1 MARKTNKK
9 PTAKRP
15 QSSILASA
23 TIRQGIDTDI
33 LQEDLIREFQP
44 DRYNSDE
51 SYLINSK
58 WVRFFDPNSSFL
70 KSMMA
75 LINNSTTLRNVIQQ
89 KTSLTM
95 GEGFNA
101 VESKNIP
108 VLQSFRRLIKKLSVS
123 DSGIE
128 EMNSLIT
135 SVNLNGETLEEVIDK
150 VVFDWWA
157 FGNSIV
163 ELVKTTA
170 GGKDIVYIYHIPL
183 YKAAIKKANENNIVK
198 EIGISENWDNQ
209 SGTDEG
215 VSVLPLY
222 PEFNTEGRA
231 AIHIKQYSPGFF
243 YWGLPENV
251 AGRFWSEIEYRIP
264 KYNISKFKNG
274 FVPSAILQFF
284 GSLTKQEAEKLVSSV
299 EDTFTDTGK
308 NSKMLVQVLRD
319 EKYKLNA
326 QILEDKND
334 GNYMDL
340 QALASQAIVT
350 ANRWTMSLAGFA
362 TGGKLGTNQQIR
374 DELDYVINTSIK
386 QARRKIMQNIVNPFI
401 KENALLNPALN
412 NIMLEIAN
420 INPVS
425 LASYLDPK
433 QLLLQNEQ
441 RQILGF
447 DALTEEAQ
455 NELKTEKNGNSNN
468 TNTAG

>member
-1 MARKTNKK
+1 MARKTNNK

-23 TIRQGIDTDI
+23 TIKQGIDTDI

-70 KSMMA
+70 KSLMA

-123 DSGIE
+123 DFGIE

-135 SVNLNGETLEEVIDK
+135 SVNLNGETLEEVIEK
-150 VVFDWWA
+150 VAFDWWA

-209 SGTDEG
+209 SGSDEG

-222 PEFNTEGRA
+222 PEFSEGRSV
-231 AIHIKQYSPGFF
+231 IHIKQYSPGFF

-251 AGRFWSEIEYRIP
+251 AGRFWAEIEYRIP

-362 TGGKLGTNQQIR
+362 TGGKLGSNQQIR

-420 INPVS
+420 MNPVS

-433 QLLLQNEQ
+433 ELLLKNEQ
-441 RQILGF
+441 RKIFGF

-455 NELKTEKNGNSNN
+455 NELKTEKDVNSNN

>member
-1 MARKTNKK
+1 
-9 PTAKRP
+9 
-15 QSSILASA
+15 
-23 TIRQGIDTDI
+23 
-33 LQEDLIREFQP
+33 
-44 DRYNSDE
+44 
-51 SYLINSK
+51 
-58 WVRFFDPNSSFL
+58 
-70 KSMMA
+70 
-75 LINNSTTLRNVIQQ
+75 
-89 KTSLTM
+89 
-95 GEGFNA
+95 
-101 VESKNIP
+101 
-108 VLQSFRRLIKKLSVS
+108 
-123 DSGIE
+123 
-128 EMNSLIT
+128 
-135 SVNLNGETLEEVIDK
+135 K

-170 GGKDIVYIYHIPL
+170 GGKEIVYIYHVPL

-209 SGTDEG
+209 SGSDEG

-222 PEFNTEGRA
+222 PEFNNEGRS

-284 GSLTKQEAEKLVSSV
+284 GSLTKQEAEKLVASV

-455 NELKTEKNGNSNN
+455 QELKTQKNGNSNDIN
-468 TNTAG
+468 TTA